1 MTSPSN
7 PAPILRLPLRGAV
20 EDTSGRGNVAVS
32 SNLTMIPDPDFGTC
46 ASFATPAKITLDQ
59 LACPLDFTVAA
70 WVKRRADLPRYTT
83 PTLFEFGNTWVIL
96 KAGKP
101 QLLAQ
106 LRGETSQSQIVLRGT
121 EVPLAWTHIAITSD
135 ASGGAIYI
143 DGTLVG
149 QCEPIA
155 GPGTGLTIARSRTG
169 QYFKGEL
176 AEFHVFDQALPLDAI
191 RQLRTDTHPTL
202 AAEQAAAQAAA
213 AKQAAAEQA
222 AAEQAAAEQAT
233 AAAAKAAA
241 EQAAAEQAAAAEK
254 AAAEAEAQAA
264 AEKAAVEVLA
274 ARFAAEQNAAEKAVA
289 TKAAAQKAAAALWD
303 SKLAAKKAAT
313 AAKSVTERPPLPAPV
328 LRLPLRGSF
337 LDASGGGNDPVVT
350 AVTMPA
356 DPTFDACGSFDGKTS
371 KLALANMKCPTNFT
385 LSAWVRR
392 SEQASNVA
400 LLTFGGSRLVLG
412 LASGAPCIMG
422 PKRGEKSTAWVK
434 AGAAIATEWT
444 HIAVT
449 GNAGVTR
456 LYVNGDPIGFGYPLD
471 PGGDGLTIGQ
481 GSNSSFSNLFK
492 GDLVEVQVFDQ
503 ALSIENIKLL
513 RTATHPKLAADAATA
528 DKAILDQAALAQQAA
543 LDQQVAAQAAAQAA
557 SQAAAAAAAAANGT
571 VVHNLVLPG
580 FHPHEKASAA
590 KLFYQTHGDDYDFL
604 IFVSPQLSPPQKPVD
619 PHYFPIRRELCDGLG
634 FTRGCEIAPVAN
646 GEAFGSPARL
656 KGTIW
661 LPLLDDMYGPPT
673 INHELLHHWGT
684 HLKSNWPGF
693 ITEGGHWG
701 FASTNGSH
709 GGFDVT
715 SLRDAN
721 KQPVADPLSVKPGST
736 IRLSEFS
743 AEASTICKAF
753 SPIELYMMGLIDRTK
768 VPQDIYVM
776 KNPVF
781 NKTEAADR
789 TGVDPDTF
797 VPDTKIYTVDGF
809 TRIALDDLI
818 ALNAGGPPVATQTA
832 FRAAF
837 VLVTDAPA
845 TTAEM
850 LKAAWYA
857 KTAGRLVEDELAPHD
872 QRKADY
878 IEQQKAADDWSEHW
892 APTPQATVP
901 RETYLSFAE
910 ATGDRA
916 TLDVHLTPRPAAP

>member
-83 PTLFEFGNTWVIL
+83 PTLFEFGNTWVVL

-106 LRGETSQSQIVLRGT
+106 FRGATSQSQIVLRGT
-121 EVPLAWTHIAITSD
+121 EVPLVWTHIAITND

-155 GPGTGLTIARSRTG
+155 GAGTGLTIARSRTG

-191 RQLRTDTHPTL
+191 RQLRIATHPTL

-213 AKQAAAEQA
+213 AEQA
-222 AAEQAAAEQAT
+222 AAEQ
-233 AAAAKAAA
+233 AAA

-264 AEKAAVEVLA
+264 AEKAAVEVLV

-289 TKAAAQKAAAALWD
+289 TKAAARKAAAALWD
-303 SKLAAKKAAT
+303 SKLAAKKAAA
-313 AAKSVTERPPLPAPV
+313 AAKRVTERPPLPAPV
-328 LRLPLRGSF
+328 LHLPLRGSF

-412 LASGAPCIMG
+412 LASGAPCILG
-422 PKRGEKSTAWVK
+422 PKRGEKSTAWAA
-434 AGAAIATEWT
+434 AGAAITTEWT

-449 GNAGVTR
+449 GNAGVTL
-456 LYVNGDPIGFGYPLD
+456 LYVNGDQVGMGYPLD

-481 GSNSSFSNLFK
+481 GSNSTFSNLFK
-492 GDLVEVQVFDQ
+492 GALVEVQVFDQ

-513 RTATHPKLAADAATA
+513 RAATHPKLAADAATA
-528 DKAILDQAALAQQAA
+528 DKAILDKAALAQQAA

-604 IFVSPQLSPPQKPVD
+604 IFVSPQLSPPQEPVD
-619 PHYFPIRRELCDGLG
+619 PHYFPIRRKLCDGLG
-634 FTRGCEIAPVAN
+634 FTPGCGIAPVAN
-646 GEAFGSPARL
+646 GEAYGSPARL

-661 LPLLDDMYGPPT
+661 LPLLDDKFGPPT

-736 IRLSEFS
+736 IRLSAFG
-743 AEASTICKAF
+743 AETSTIYKAF

-776 KNPVF
+776 KNPVE
-781 NKTEAADR
+781 NGTEAADR
-789 TGVDPDTF
+789 TGVDPNTF
-797 VPDTKIYTVDGF
+797 VPDTTIYTVDGF

-837 VLVTDAPA
+837 VLVTDASA

-878 IEQQKAADDWSEHW
+878 IEQQKAADTWSEGME
-892 APTPQATVP
+892 PTPQATKP
-901 RETYLSFAE
+901 RETNLSFAE

-916 TLDVHLTPRPAAP
+916 TLDVRLTPRPAAP